1 MLPMMRRREG
11 QASYKPLAAGRKRM
25 KAGEKDADC
34 EGDRHG
40 SCNEK
45 R

>member
-1 MLPMMRRREG
+1 MLPVMHCRED
-11 QASYKPLAAGRKRM
+11 QASYRDLAVGMKRM